1 LIPNENGFS
10 FPNFGSSASP
20 EIFDETD
27 IVAMFG
33 STECLDGVAEPCV
46 LTAEAAAW
54 ARMVNETRSSGHCE
68 GLVVQAATR
77 FAERQDPPTAK
88 LQNDADVTHA
98 VMRAFATQF
107 LPEAQRATAKWAQRS
122 LRDIVN
128 ELARSMQSGDE
139 SYSLGLYTESGGHAV
154 LPYKVQF
161 IGADLVEVSVYD

>member
-1 LIPNENGFS
+1 MKTLRFVGAVVLASALVASCSSAEYSGQTILSGLIPNENGFS

-27 IVAMFG
+27 IIAMFG
-33 STECLDGVAEPCV
+33 ASECLDGVAEPCV

-88 LQNDADVTHA
+88 LQNDAAVTHA
-98 VMRAFATQF
+98 VMRAFAPQF
-107 LPEAQRATAKWAQRS
+107 LPHAQW
-122 LRDIVN
+122 
-128 ELARSMQSGDE
+128 E
-139 SYSLGLYTESGGHAV
+139 Y
-154 LPYKVQF
+154 
-161 IGADLVEVSVYD
+161 